1 MHSGAQGLACF
12 AYPWCILLQMSD
24 LMFLPW
30 PSAFLQYLV
39 PLLLEKGSLGLG
51 LDAPK
56 LEISQVVPGSP
67 KNELCAAMTFCFSSI
82 FSSPFAGKGILG
94 PGIRCPEA
102 WNISGSARKPEKM
115 NFALPWPS
123 DLQVEHLKEVNQ
135 VDVNQ
140 YILYQKGLRE
150 ILQTILIHVVKDA
163 SL

>member
-67 KNELCAAMTFCFSSI
+67 KNELCAALTY
-82 FSSPFAGKGILG
+82 
-94 PGIRCPEA
+94 
-102 WNISGSARKPEKM
+102 
-115 NFALPWPS
+115 ALPWLHICERAFLVSTVQGRAAGPWN
-123 DLQVEHLKEVNQ
+123 LLLVELAHPVLRSSLFEARFRSTSLS
-135 VDVNQ
+135 Q
-140 YILYQKGLRE
+140 YL
-150 ILQTILIHVVKDA
+150 TALINGFIRDA
-163 SL
+163 YGKYCRQFLST